1 LVPLIPLQVLLSRY
15 SRQLFATLF
24 QFIAKVSNQTNSGAP
39 HAVFGTPVSVKL
51 AGKALR
57 GETVRVKIDYET
69 SPDASAIQWLAP
81 VQTKGGK
88 HPYLFTQC
96 QAIHA
101 RSMLPCQD
109 APSVKATYDAKVSVP
124 KDLVALMSAERGEV
138 IENGDKKTYCFSQK
152 IGISSYLIAL
162 AVGALVSRDIG
173 PRSKVWSEAE
183 MVEAGAYEFAE
194 TEKFIS
200 IAEEIVGKYVWGTY
214 DVLLLPPS
222 FPYGGMENPMLTF
235 VTPTL
240 LAGDR

>member
-1 LVPLIPLQVLLSRY
+1 
-15 SRQLFATLF
+15 
-24 QFIAKVSNQTNSGAP
+24 
-39 HAVFGTPVSVKL
+39 
-51 AGKALR
+51 
-57 GETVRVKIDYET
+57 
-69 SPDASAIQWLAP
+69 
-81 VQTKGGK
+81 
-88 HPYLFTQC
+88 
-96 QAIHA
+96 
-101 RSMLPCQD
+101 MLPCQD
-109 APSVKATYDAKVSVP
+109 APSVKATYDAKVTVP
-124 KDLVALMSAERGEV
+124 KDLVALMSAERGAV
-138 IENGDKKTYCFSQK
+138 SENGDKKTYSFNQK

-200 IAEEIVGKYVWGTY
+200 IAEDIVGKYIWGTY

-240 LAGDR
+240 LAGDRSVPSFPLELDTQIGSLPILLIRSNADVVAHEVSHSWTGNLVTNKTWECVFFAPSLHRGN